1 MEDRPLNENASLHD
15 GYGRLIDYLRMS
27 VTDRCN
33 LRCFYCM
40 PECGVPFLPPEKI
53 LSYEEL
59 LRLADIFLNLGV
71 KKIRITGGEPLV
83 RKNILYLFD
92 ELGSRSSLEEL
103 TLTTNGTMLTEN
115 IHDLYGAGVR
125 RINVSLDSLDRKRY
139 VRVTGED
146 FFTRVLGGIELAR
159 ALEMH
164 VKLNVVAMKGV
175 NDHEFAE
182 FVQFGIE
189 RNIDVRFI
197 EVMPHSGNTDIAGG
211 IYISSGKIQEEIKK
225 RFELRPAKND
235 ERSTTAR
242 SFYVGES
249 GVKVG
254 FISAVSH
261 PFCAYCNK
269 VRITPDGTFRT
280 CLFSESGINLKE
292 MISRGGSDEEIEAV
306 IRRAVRKKPLQ
317 HRLSEMGEGLI
328 MHRVGG

>member
-1 MEDRPLNENASLHD
+1 MNEKGSLRD

-40 PECGVPFLPPEKI
+40 PACGVPFLPPDKI

-59 LRLADIFLNLGV
+59 LRLADIFIKLGIR
-71 KKIRITGGEPLV
+71 KIRITGGEPLV

-115 IHDLYGAGVR
+115 IHNLYSAGVR

-139 VRVTGED
+139 ERVTGAD
-146 FFTRVLGGIELAR
+146 QFLRVLGGIEIAR
-159 ALEMH
+159 ALEMY
-164 VKLNVVAMKGV
+164 VKLNVVAMKGL

-225 RFELRPAKND
+225 RFTLRPAKND

-242 SFYVGES
+242 SFFVGES

-261 PFCAYCNK
+261 PFCAQCNK

-280 CLFSESGINLKE
+280 CLFSDSGTNLKE
-292 MISRGGSDEEIEAV
+292 VISRGGSDEEIEAE
-306 IRRAVRKKPLQ
+306 IRNAVRKKPFQ
-317 HRLSEMGEGLI
+317 HRLSEMGKRLI